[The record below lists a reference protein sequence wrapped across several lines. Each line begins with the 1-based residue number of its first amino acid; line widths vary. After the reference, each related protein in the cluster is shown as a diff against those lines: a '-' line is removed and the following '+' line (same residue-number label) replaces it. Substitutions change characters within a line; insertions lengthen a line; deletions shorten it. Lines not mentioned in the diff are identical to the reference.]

1 MLIYKKGNVEKERY
15 ILELNKVTKTYP
27 GVVALNNVSFKVKK
41 GKILGLV
48 GENGAGKSTLL
59 KIISGVI
66 PNNKFSGSVVFEGI
80 ETNFSNL
87 KDSEKAGIAIIH
99 QELAISPELSAYENM
114 FVGRYIKNKFGFLNW
129 TEMLKQA
136 KYYMYMVGLKIDPLT
151 KAGMLSIAQ
160 QQLLEIAK
168 ALSKQAR
175 LLILD
180 EPTSS
185 LNDSDSYALLDIVK
199 KLRDENGIT
208 SIFVSHKL
216 KEVAY
221 VSDDITII
229 RDGSHISD
237 YENSLDEPISEDRL
251 IKDIVGRELGSK
263 FPSKPT
269 NREIGDIILEV
280 NEWAVEDPKIS
291 GFMRVK
297 NASFN
302 VRRGEIV
309 GISGLVGSG
318 RSELAK
324 SIFGNAYGVK
334 KHGTMKLNGKTVDF
348 KNISQALKNGLAY
361 ASEDRKN
368 EGLIQMFSVHT
379 NINQSAGHIYNKF
392 GFLNKNKEID
402 NSVKRKYQVNI
413 KVPDIFYPVNTLSGG
428 NQQKVLLAKSLS
440 TEFDVLIVDEPTKG
454 IDVGSKYEIYKLL
467 FNMSEAGKG
476 VVVISSEI
484 EELLGITDRIFVM
497 SHGVIKGELPTIE
510 ATSEKI
516 MQISI
521 GTQNKEGGANVTN

>member
-1 MLIYKKGNVEKERY
+1 MGKIDY
-15 ILELNKVTKTYP
+15 ILELDKVTKTYP
-27 GVVALNNVSFKVKK
+27 GVVALNDVSFKVKR
-41 GKILGLV
+41 GKILSLV

-59 KIISGVI
+59 KVISGVI
-66 PNNKFSGSVVFEGI
+66 PNNKFSGNVVFEGI
-80 ETNFSNL
+80 NTNFASL

-99 QELAISPELSAYENM
+99 QELAISPHLTAYENM
-114 FVGRYIKNKFGFLNW
+114 FVGRYIRNKLGFLNW
-129 TEMLKQA
+129 SEMIKQA
-136 KYYMYMVGLKIDPLT
+136 KYYMYMVGLKIDPSV
-151 KAGMLSIAQ
+151 KAGTLSIAQ

-168 ALSKQAR
+168 ALSKQAK

-185 LNDSDSYALLDIVK
+185 LNDSDSYALLDIIK
-199 KLRDENGIT
+199 KLKDENGIT

-229 RDGSHISD
+229 RDGKHISD
-237 YENSLDEPISEDRL
+237 YSNSKENPINEDQL

-263 FPSKPT
+263 FPP
-269 NREIGDIILEV
+269 RPEYRQIGDTILEV
-280 NEWAVEDPKIS
+280 KNWAVEHPKIKDY
-291 GFMRVK
+291 MAVK
-297 NASFN
+297 RASFD
-302 VRRGEIV
+302 VRKGEIV

-318 RSELAK
+318 RTELAK
-324 SIFGNAYGVK
+324 SIFGHSYGIKRSGTLKLKGEITELRSVAESLK
-334 KHGTMKLNGKTVDF
+334 K
-348 KNISQALKNGLAY
+348 GLAY

-379 NINQSAGHIYNKF
+379 NINQSAGHIYNRF

-402 NSVKRKYQVNI
+402 NSNKRKYQVNI
-413 KVPDIFYPVNTLSGG
+413 KVPDIFYPVSTLSGG

-440 TEFDVLIVDEPTKG
+440 TEFDVLIIDEPTRG
-454 IDVGSKYEIYKLL
+454 IDVGSKYEIYKIL
-467 FNMSEAGKG
+467 FDIIKQGKA

-497 SHGVIKGELPTIE
+497 SHGEIKGEITTKD

-516 MQISI
+516 MQIAI
-521 GTQNKEGGANVTN
+521 GTKQQEGRINATK